1 MPEYKG
7 LSISF
12 EGDTTALS
20 AALHGIASDAQRA
33 QGNLVGI
40 NEALKGSPS
49 NRVDLLKDKLGQTAE
64 AVRHAQ
70 RRVDAFN
77 EGMKK
82 NRQLASQTSTELV
95 KQRAAFDQVKGSA
108 AKYQQTFAGAY
119 QSNLDVINR
128 CNEGIASN
136 GAQLRDN
143 VSQYRRNTSMIEAN
157 AKAISDSNARIAENA
172 ARRSSNNSQIAR
184 NSQAIRES
192 NDELINLSL
201 VHERLSANYSDNSA
215 RISENN
221 RQIDREAKAIRS
233 AKSSLDYYRQTG
245 RLTAEQE
252 AQLTRVA
259 DASAASIGRRV
270 EENRRLSAENEQVSR
285 QMENVGLSMDR
296 TKSRITSLGDSTS
309 RLHEDNGRLER
320 SDAELTAAIAQ
331 HRAAN
336 DGLVSS
342 NKKLEASS
350 DRIGGKIAQQAAE
363 ARNAERANRR
373 MDDSCLKL
381 ATKEKGLHDNVGKL
395 TGRLKSLDTE
405 YSNMQMEQD
414 KNVSKLEMLKSKLV
428 SANTAVQM
436 ATSNWGK
443 MGTAMITGGD
453 AISKLGGKLS
463 GITRMV
469 GRMEILGQLFNVP
482 INPSGAI
489 KAAEEFGNKMS
500 QVGGYLDISG
510 DKLDEMKG
518 VALKWGK
525 DTKYSAGEAADAIS
539 ELAKGGLTEAQIK
552 SGALRSAMLLA
563 SAGNLSM
570 ADAAEVAVQAIKVFG
585 LEAADSS
592 RVADALAGAANKS
605 TAEIDSL
612 AHGFKYVGGWAN
624 LAGWNINDVSGAL
637 ALLSDHGLQGE
648 MAGTALR
655 NVMQRL
661 AAPTDTAAKLMSD
674 YGVEVRDANGN
685 MKSATDV
692 IDELN
697 NKLGDL
703 PSDEKDSVLNKI
715 FGARALPAAV
725 ALMSEGSAGLQEY
738 IDATKQAGYAS
749 EMAEAQLG
757 KLGWAMEY
765 LRGEAETAQ
774 VNIGSAL
781 EPTLIDLAH
790 KVEDALDAFN
800 GLSDAQRKS
809 VVNMALMAVAAGPV
823 LGVVGHIVS
832 TLGRGVV
839 AIKGFMSAT
848 KGLSMAGS
856 VVKGLTGSFTA
867 LGMEE
872 GAAVL
877 KAGTLVSTLT
887 ATAGVAAAAAAVGL
901 LGYAFW
907 KSGERAREVE
917 ANTKRLDD
925 VMKKTRGTIR
935 TLNRSMREGGDTADG
950 YAEATRVASKGSE
963 ELIDSIENHASAAR
977 ENADAV
983 AASNGLLEQYRQII
997 HDCAGKTE
1005 LTKEESA
1012 KLAWALKGLAD
1023 ETGNAYTEEQILSGT
1038 YEDEE
1043 GNIHNVIDEIDK
1055 LIEARKRE
1063 ARMAALTEGYKD
1075 AYKDELE
1082 AGRAV
1087 ADGTKRY
1094 YEEREKAIKHY
1105 MDTYKGA
1112 TREQAEWYADS
1123 GQAPDVTEAKQNLE
1137 DLSATYD
1144 VAKQRAEGFANAIG
1158 EEQKVLS
1165 EGMGPMETFLHEHS
1179 DIERSL
1185 ENAGI
1190 SAHDLAYRVEE
1201 LGGSKDTLQAVSDG
1215 FAGMAASCGGS
1226 MDLLSWMIMN
1236 YNSLPIDPKTGIVNV
1251 DDLQLVNALGEAV
1264 IWNGT
1269 EFVTKETGVHVDT
1282 GEVQVAAGEIET
1294 YNDAAGSMESP
1305 SSSATVDHSSVDSA
1319 TKAIQSFGIEP
1330 FAPRNSTASTNYGTV
1345 VSANAAM
1352 RTNQNMAFN
1361 DRSNTITT
1369 TYVTKHVD
1377 QHAAGGFIPY
1387 HASGGYITKATLTKD
1402 GIVGE
1407 NGVEY
1412 YDGHSIIPLTNR
1424 HYAQPF
1430 IDLLS
1435 DGLTE
1440 KLGGTGGTTYNFY
1453 VNDAV
1458 INDSPAI
1465 QGAFL
1470 NLFETLQREGA
1481 MNCG

>member
-12 EGDTTALS
+12 EGDTTSLS
-20 AALHGIASDAQRA
+20 AALHGIATDAQRA
-33 QGNLVGI
+33 QGNLTGI
-40 NEALKGSPS
+40 NEALKGSPT
-49 NRVDLLKDKLGQTAE
+49 NRVDLLKDKLGQTAD

-77 EGMKK
+77 TGMKR
-82 NRQLASQTSTELV
+82 NRQLAAQTSAELT
-95 KQRAAFDQVKGSA
+95 KQRAAYDRTAGSA
-108 AKYQQTFAGAY
+108 AKYQQTFSGAY
-119 QSNLDVINR
+119 QSNLDVIAK
-128 CNEGIASN
+128 CNASIAES
-136 GAQLRDN
+136 GTQLKDN
-143 VSQYRRNTSMIEAN
+143 VSLYRQNTSMIEAN
-157 AKAISDSNARIAENA
+157 AKAIRDGNAKIAENA

-192 NDELINLSL
+192 NDELVSLSL
-201 VHERLSANYSDNSA
+201 VHDRLSKSYSDNEA

-221 RQIDREAKAIRS
+221 LQIDREAKTIRS
-233 AKSSLDYYRQTG
+233 AKNSLDHYRQSG
-245 RLTAEQE
+245 KLTAEQE

-259 DASAASIGRRV
+259 EASAASIGRRV
-270 EENRRLSAENEQVSR
+270 DENRRLGSENEQISR
-285 QMENVGLSMDR
+285 QMDNVGQSMGR
-296 TKSRITSLGDSTS
+296 TKARITNLGDATA
-309 RLHEDNGRLER
+309 RLQEDNGRLGR
-320 SDAELTAAIAQ
+320 SDAELADQIAR
-331 HRAAN
+331 HSAAN
-336 DGLVSS
+336 EGLASA
-342 NKKLEASS
+342 NKKLEKSS
-350 DRIGGKIAQQAAE
+350 DRIGEGLAKQAAQ
-363 ARNAERANRR
+363 AKVAERANRR
-373 MDDSCLKL
+373 MDDSCMKL
-381 ATKEKGLHDNVGKL
+381 ATKEKGLHDSVGSL

-405 YSNMQMEQD
+405 YANMQMEQD

-428 SANTAVQM
+428 TANTAVQM
-436 ATSNWGK
+436 AASNWGK

-453 AISKLGGKLS
+453 AIGRLGGKLS

-469 GRMEILGQLFNVP
+469 GKMELLGQLFNVP
-482 INPSGAI
+482 VNPSGAI
-489 KAAEEFGNKMS
+489 RAAEEFGNKMS

-525 DTKYSAGEAADAIS
+525 DTKYSATEAADAIS

-552 SGALRSAMLLA
+552 SGALKSSMLLA

-592 RVADALAGAANKS
+592 KVADALAGAANKS

-661 AAPTDTAAKLMSD
+661 AAPTDTAASLMEK
-674 YGVEVRDANGN
+674 YGIEVRDANGN

-697 NKLGDL
+697 NKLGNL

-738 IDATKQAGYAS
+738 IDSTEQAGYAS

-757 KLGWAMEY
+757 KLGWAMEF

-774 VNIGSAL
+774 VNIGGAL

-790 KVEDALDAFN
+790 RVEDVLDAFN
-800 GLSDAQRKS
+800 GMSAAQRKS

-823 LGVVGHIVS
+823 LSVVGRVVG

-839 AIKGFMSAT
+839 AIKGFVSAT
-848 KGLSMAGS
+848 KGLSIAGS

-867 LGMEE
+867 LGVEE
-872 GAAVL
+872 GAAAL

-917 ANTKRLDD
+917 ANTKRLDAALG
-925 VMKKTRGTIR
+925 KTRGTVSA
-935 TLNRSMREGGDTADG
+935 LNRSMGDTAGKADA
-950 YAEATRVASKGSE
+950 YAKATRDASKSSE
-963 ELIDSIENHASAAR
+963 ELIDSIENHAGTAR

-983 AASNGLLEQYRQII
+983 AASNNLLDEYRKIV
-997 HDCAGKTE
+997 HDCAGKTN
-1005 LTKEESA
+1005 LTREESA

-1023 ETGNAYTEEQILSGT
+1023 ETGTAYTKEQILSGS
-1038 YEDEE
+1038 YKDEE
-1043 GNIHNVIDEIDK
+1043 GNIHDVIAEIDN
-1055 LIEARKRE
+1055 LVEARKRE
-1063 ARMAALTEGYKD
+1063 ARMAALTEAYKD

-1087 ADGTKRY
+1087 ADATKDY
-1094 YEEREKAIKHY
+1094 YQKREKAVKHY
-1105 MDTYKGA
+1105 LDTYKGA

-1123 GQAPDVTEAKQNLE
+1123 GQAPDVTESKQELE

-1144 VAKQRAEGFANAIG
+1144 TAKQRAKEFSDAIG
-1158 EEQKVLS
+1158 EEQKVMS
-1165 EGMGPMETFLHEHS
+1165 EGMGPMETFLHSQS
-1179 DIERSL
+1179 DIERAL
-1185 ENAGI
+1185 DNAGI

-1201 LGGSKDTLQAVSDG
+1201 LGGSKDTLQGVSDS

-1226 MDLLSWMIMN
+1226 MDLLAWMIMN
-1236 YNSLPIDPKTGIVNV
+1236 YNSLPIDPKTGVVDV
-1251 DDLQLVNALGEAV
+1251 DDLQLVNAMGELV

-1269 EFVTKETGVHVDT
+1269 EFVTKEAGVHVDASD
-1282 GEVQVAAGEIET
+1282 VYVAADDIAS
-1294 YNDAAGSMESP
+1294 YNDAADKMASP
-1305 SSSATVDHSSVDSA
+1305 SSSATVDHTSVDSGI
-1319 TKAIQSFGIEP
+1319 KAIHSFESEP
-1330 FAPRNSTASTNYGTV
+1330 FDVRSSTASTSYGTV
-1345 VSANAAM
+1345 LAANAAM
-1352 RTNQNMAFN
+1352 KNNQTMAFN

-1369 TYVTKHVD
+1369 RYVTTHE
-1377 QHAAGGFIPY
+1377 QHAAGGFIAR
-1387 HASGGYITKATLTKD
+1387 HAAGGYVNKATLTKD

-1412 YDGHSIIPLTNR
+1412 YDGSSIIPLTNR

-1440 KLGGTGGTTYNFY
+1440 KVGNMGSVTYNYY

-1458 INDSPAI
+1458 VNDSPAI

-1470 NLFETLQREGA
+1470 NLFEVLQREGA